1 MRVLL
6 AVATVLSVAVAAAAA
21 EDTPGS
27 DAAKGG
33 AATEKAA
40 EAKEDDKEKARE
52 QSEARVKSFL
62 AEVKTQLANSQKEA
76 EAAAGGTSGDTRGK
90 GKKGKESP
98 WGIPRPDPKDGP
110 VIPVVWTQQKEPDLS
125 PQATG
130 KGKTGGRP
138 IAFRWRK
145 RKRNNIFAS
154 V

>member
-1 MRVLL
+1 MAAVL
-6 AVATVLSVAVAAAAA
+6 AVAVAAAAA

-40 EAKEDDKEKARE
+40 EAKEDEKEKARE

-62 AEVKTQLANSQKEA
+62 AEVKTQLANSQKE
-76 EAAAGGTSGDTRGK
+76 EAAGGSSGDTRGK
-90 GKKGKESP
+90 GRGKESP

-154 V
+154 I